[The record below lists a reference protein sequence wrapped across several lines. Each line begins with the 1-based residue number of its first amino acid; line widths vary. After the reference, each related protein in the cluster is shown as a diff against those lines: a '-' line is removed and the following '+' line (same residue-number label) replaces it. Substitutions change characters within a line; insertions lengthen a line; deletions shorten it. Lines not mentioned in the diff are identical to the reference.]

1 MMRTLLVRGMLAGL
15 VAGVL
20 AFLWAHFVGEPPV
33 RAAIAVED
41 ANAAKEA
48 AAAGAKVAEEA
59 PLVSRDTQ
67 ETWGLGVGV
76 LVFSVAIGGFLAMVF
91 GIVYGRVSALRARAT
106 VAAICGLGFLA
117 ISLVPLTKYPANPPA
132 VGSGDTISERTEW
145 FFVLIVIA
153 LFAVVAAV
161 RLGRQLTARWGAGN
175 ATFAAGLLFVVL
187 IAVAHLA
194 LPNENE
200 VQAGF
205 PPQILWDFRLANL
218 GTQAILWASLAFGFG
233 IAAEH
238 AIEGKPAWWRRDAAE
253 KSSAATTS

>member
-20 AFLWAHFVGEPPV
+20 AFLWAHFVGESPV
-33 RAAIAVED
+33 RAAIAVE
-41 ANAAKEA
+41 E
-48 AAAGAKVAEEA
+48 AGAPKPVPGA
-59 PLVSRDTQ
+59 PVEHELVSRSTQ
-67 ETWGLGVGV
+67 ETWGLGLGV
-76 LVFSVAIGGFLAMVF
+76 IVFSVAIGGFLALVF
-91 GIVYGRVSALRARAT
+91 GIVYGRASSLRARGT

-117 ISLVPLTKYPANPPA
+117 ISIVPLTKYPANPPA
-132 VGSGDTISERTEW
+132 VGSADTITERTEW

-175 ATFAAGLLFVVL
+175 ATAAAALLFVVL

-194 LPNENE
+194 LPSENE
-200 VQAGF
+200 VRAGF

-238 AIEGKPAWWRRDAAE
+238 AVEGKPAWWRRDASE
-253 KSSAATTS
+253 PSAAPTR

>member
-20 AFLWAHFVGEPPV
+20 AFLWAHFVGESPV
-33 RAAIAVED
+33 RAAIAVE
-41 ANAAKEA
+41 EA
-48 AAAGAKVAEEA
+48 AAPPPVPGAPPEVEE
-59 PLVSRDTQ
+59 VSRSTQ
-67 ETWGLGVGV
+67 ETWGLGLGV
-76 LVFSVAIGGFLAMVF
+76 IVFSVAIGGFLALVF
-91 GIVYGRVSALRARAT
+91 GMVYGRASTLRARAT

-117 ISLVPLTKYPANPPA
+117 IVLVPLTKYPANPPA

-161 RLGRQLTARWGAGN
+161 RLGRQLAGRWGAGN

-200 VQAGF
+200 VRAGF
-205 PPQILWDFRLANL
+205 PPQILWDFRLANV

-238 AIEGKPAWWRRDAAE
+238 AVEGKPAWWRRDASKAS
-253 KSSAATTS
+253 KTAPTA

>member
-20 AFLWAHFVGEPPV
+20 AFLWAHFIGESPV

-48 AAAGAKVAEEA
+48 AAAGQKLVEEA

-67 ETWGLGVGV
+67 ETWGLGLGV
-76 LVFSVAIGGFLAMVF
+76 LVFSVAIGGFLSLVFAM
-91 GIVYGRVSALRARAT
+91 VYGRTSTLRARGT
-106 VAAICGLGFLA
+106 VAAICALGFLA
-117 ISLVPLTKYPANPPA
+117 IVVVPVTKYPANPPA
-132 VGSGDTISERTEW
+132 VGSADTISERTEW

-175 ATFAAGLLFVVL
+175 ATFAAALLFVVL
-187 IAVAHLA
+187 IAVAHVA

-200 VQAGF
+200 VRAGF

-218 GTQAILWASLAFGFG
+218 GTQAILWATLAFGFG

-238 AIEGKPAWWRRDAAE
+238 AVEGKPSWWRRDAAE
-253 KSSAATTS
+253 RSTTAPTA

>member
-20 AFLWAHFVGEPPV
+20 AFLWAHFVGESPV
-33 RAAIAVED
+33 RAAIAVE
-41 ANAAKEA
+41 EA
-48 AAAGAKVAEEA
+48 AAPPAVPGAPVEKE
-59 PLVSRDTQ
+59 LVSRSTQ
-67 ETWGLGVGV
+67 ETWGLGLGV
-76 LVFSVAIGGFLAMVF
+76 IVFSVAIGGFLALVF
-91 GIVYGRVSALRARAT
+91 GIVYGRTSKLRARGT

-132 VGSGDTISERTEW
+132 VGSADTISERTEW

-161 RLGRQLTARWGAGN
+161 RLGRQLSERWGTGN

-200 VQAGF
+200 VRAGF

-218 GTQAILWASLAFGFG
+218 GTQAILWAALAFGFG
-233 IAAEH
+233 LAAER
-238 AIEGKPAWWRRDAAE
+238 AVEGRPSWAVRRAAE
-253 KSSAATTS
+253 RGSTAPTA

>member
-20 AFLWAHFVGEPPV
+20 AFLWAHFVGESPV
-33 RAAIAVED
+33 RAAIAVE
-41 ANAAKEA
+41 EA
-48 AAAGAKVAEEA
+48 TAPKPVAGAPVEEE
-59 PLVSRDTQ
+59 LVSRTTQ
-67 ETWGLGVGV
+67 ETWGLGLGV
-76 LVFSVAIGGFLAMVF
+76 ILFSVAIGGFLALVF
-91 GIVYGRVSALRARAT
+91 GIVYGRASSLRARGT

-117 ISLVPLTKYPANPPA
+117 ISIVPLTKYPANPPA
-132 VGSGDTISERTEW
+132 VGSADTITERTEW

-161 RLGRQLTARWGAGN
+161 RLGRQLTERWGAGN
-175 ATFAAGLLFVVL
+175 ATAAAALLFVVL

-194 LPNENE
+194 LPGENE
-200 VQAGF
+200 VRAGF

-233 IAAEH
+233 LAAEH
-238 AIEGKPAWWRRDAAE
+238 AVEGRPAWWRRDAAE
-253 KSSAATTS
+253 SSPAPTR

>member
-1 MMRTLLVRGMLAGL
+1 MRTLLVRGMLAGL

-20 AFLWAHFVGEPPV
+20 AFLWAHFVGESPV

-41 ANAAKEA
+41 AAAAKTA
-48 AAAGAKVAEEA
+48 VPGAVEEA
-59 PLVSRDTQ
+59 PLVSRSTQ
-67 ETWGLGVGV
+67 ETWGLGLGV
-76 LVFSVAIGGFLAMVF
+76 LVFSVAIGGFLALVF
-91 GIVYGRVSALRARAT
+91 GIVYGRASTLRARGT

-117 ISLVPLTKYPANPPA
+117 IVLVPLTKYPANPPA

-161 RLGRQLTARWGAGN
+161 RFGRQLKARWGTGN

-200 VQAGF
+200 VRAGF

-233 IAAEH
+233 LAAER
-238 AIEGKPAWWRRDAAE
+238 AVEGRPSWALKDGADRR
-253 KSSAATTS
+253 SAAPTG

>member
-20 AFLWAHFVGEPPV
+20 AFLWAHFVGESPV
-33 RAAIAVED
+33 RAAIAVE
-41 ANAAKEA
+41 EA
-48 AAAGAKVAEEA
+48 AAPPLPAGATPEPEE
-59 PLVSRDTQ
+59 VSRSVQ
-67 ETWGLGVGV
+67 ETWGLGLGV
-76 LVFSVAIGGFLAMVF
+76 IVFSVAIGGFLSLVFAM
-91 GIVYGRVSALRARAT
+91 VYGRTSTLRARGT
-106 VAAICGLGFLA
+106 VAAICALGFLA
-117 ISLVPLTKYPANPPA
+117 IVLVPLTKYPANPPA
-132 VGSGDTISERTEW
+132 VGSGDTIQERTEW

-153 LFAVVAAV
+153 VVAVVAAV
-161 RLGRQLTARWGAGN
+161 RLARQLSPRWGTGN

-194 LPNENE
+194 LPNQNE

-218 GTQAILWASLAFGFG
+218 GTQAILWTTLAFGFG

-238 AIEGKPAWWRRDAAE
+238 AVEGKPAWWRREVTDDAT
-253 KSSAATTS
+253 SSAPTA

>member
-20 AFLWAHFVGEPPV
+20 AFLWAHFVGESPV
-33 RAAIAVED
+33 RAAIAVE
-41 ANAAKEA
+41 EA
-48 AAAGAKVAEEA
+48 AAPPLPPGTPAEPEE
-59 PLVSRDTQ
+59 VSRSVQ
-67 ETWGLGVGV
+67 ETWGLGLGV
-76 LVFSVAIGGFLAMVF
+76 IVFSVAIGGFLSLVFAM
-91 GIVYGRVSALRARAT
+91 VYGRTSRLRARAT

-117 ISLVPLTKYPANPPA
+117 IVLVPLTKYPANPPA
-132 VGSGDTISERTEW
+132 VGSGDTINERTEW

-153 LFAVVAAV
+153 LVALVAAI
-161 RLGRQLTARWGAGN
+161 RLGRQLQERWGTGN

-194 LPNENE
+194 LPNQNE
-200 VQAGF
+200 VRAGF

-218 GTQAILWASLAFGFG
+218 GTQAILFTTLAFGFG

-238 AIEGKPAWWRRDAAE
+238 AVEGRPAWWRRAVAE
-253 KSSAATTS
+253 DSTSSAPTA

>member
-1 MMRTLLVRGMLAGL
+1 MMRSLLVRGMLAGL
-15 VAGVL
+15 AAGVL

-33 RAAIAVED
+33 RAAIGVEE

-48 AAAGAKVAEEA
+48 AGHAMSEEA
-59 PLVSRDTQ
+59 PLVSRSTQ
-67 ETWGLGVGV
+67 ETWGLGTGV
-76 LVFSVAIGGFLAMVF
+76 IIFSVAIGGFLAMVF
-91 GIVYGRVSALRARAT
+91 GIVYGRVSKLRARGT

-117 ISLVPLTKYPANPPA
+117 IAIVPLTKYPANPPA
-132 VGSGDTISERTEW
+132 VGSGDTINERTEW

-153 LFAVVAAV
+153 LVSVVAAV

-175 ATFAAGLLFVVL
+175 ATAAAALLFVVL

-194 LPNENE
+194 LPAQNE
-200 VQAGF
+200 VRAGF

-233 IAAEH
+233 LAAEH
-238 AIEGKPAWWRRDAAE
+238 AVEGRPAWWRRDAAE
-253 KSSAATTS
+253 SSAAPTR